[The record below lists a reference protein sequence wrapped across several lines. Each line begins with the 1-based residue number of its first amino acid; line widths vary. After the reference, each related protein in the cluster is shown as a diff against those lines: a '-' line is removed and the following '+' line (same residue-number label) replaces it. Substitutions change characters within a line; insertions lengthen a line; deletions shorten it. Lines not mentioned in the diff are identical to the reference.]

1 MPPQTLTRLQ
11 AGTLAVAAKRASGTT
26 WAQVADAL
34 ESSVVWST
42 SAVLGQQT
50 LTPAQARTIASL
62 LDLPSEVELALQL
75 PPDRTAQAVDLSD
88 PLVYRLTEMVQ
99 VYGATIRELVA
110 EEFGDGIVS
119 AIDFELD
126 VARVPDPKGDRAVLT
141 MNGKFLPYRVW

>member
-1 MPPQTLTRLQ
+1 
-11 AGTLAVAAKRASGTT
+11 
-26 WAQVADAL
+26 
-34 ESSVVWST
+34 
-42 SAVLGQQT
+42 
-50 LTPAQARTIASL
+50 
-62 LDLPSEVELALQL
+62 
-75 PPDRTAQAVDLSD
+75 
-88 PLVYRLTEMVQ
+88 MVQ